1 VYRSPIQQ
9 VLLLGAARPH
19 HATRPCS
26 RLALTHNVSV
36 TPTLWLPRQSDV
48 MRMGSAEAPSSTHQI
63 EVANAHANPVFAHA
77 PLVVLLISAF
87 DLGHQ
92 PFGLASP
99 AAWIVAEGARVSC
112 LDLAVRP
119 LDEEAVCAAGLI
131 GLYLPMH
138 TATRILAGVV
148 PRLRKLNPD
157 AHLCAFG
164 LYAPGNA
171 ELLRRIGVDS
181 IIGGEFERPLA
192 SLVSDLGSRG
202 VQRSA
207 TAPPVRATEVS
218 LGRQDFLVPD
228 RSGLPPLS
236 DYAYLTMPDGSRR
249 TVGYTEATRGC
260 KHLCRHCPIVPVYG
274 GQFRVVQRDVVLAD
288 IRQLVA
294 AGAEHISF
302 GDPDFFNGP
311 AHAVAITRD
320 MHAEFPDLTYDV
332 IIKVEHL
339 VRHRDRLADLQETGC
354 VLVTS
359 AVESVDERILEIF
372 DKRHTRTDFI
382 TALGALRELGIGLN
396 PTFVAFTPWTTLDGY
411 LRFLAD
417 VDQLG
422 LIPNIA
428 PIQYAIRLLIP
439 EGSKLFDLPEVAD
452 FVHPFDVSSLVY
464 PWTHADP
471 AVDALQTAALDL
483 AAGAAADGVSRE
495 DFFAELWALA
505 TDAAGQPGR
514 PRATRIQPISLPV
527 PQLSEPWYCCA
538 EPTETQLAPPV

>member
-1 VYRSPIQQ
+1 MSRS
-9 VLLLGAARPH
+9 
-19 HATRPCS
+19 
-26 RLALTHNVSV
+26 
-36 TPTLWLPRQSDV
+36 
-48 MRMGSAEAPSSTHQI
+48 EAPTSTHQI
-63 EVANAHANPVFAHA
+63 EMAGTHMIPGLADARPA
-77 PLVVLLISAF
+77 VLLISAF

-99 AAWIVAEGARVSC
+99 AAWISAAGAEVSC
-112 LDLAVRP
+112 QDLAVRA
-119 LDEEAVCAAGLI
+119 LDEDAVRAANLI

-148 PRLRKLNPD
+148 PRLRELNPA

-181 IIGGEFERPLA
+181 IIGGEFEQPLT
-192 SLVSDLGSRG
+192 SLARELGARDG
-202 VQRSA
+202 T
-207 TAPPVRATEVS
+207 TAAPFARVTEVS
-218 LGRQDFLVPD
+218 LDRQDFLVPD
-228 RSGLPPLS
+228 RTGLPPLS

-311 AHAVAITRD
+311 AHAIAVTRA

-359 AVESVDERILEIF
+359 AVESVDEKILEIF

-382 TALGALRELGIGLN
+382 TAVRALRELGIGLN
-396 PTFVAFTPWTTLDGY
+396 PTFVAFTPWTTLNGY
-411 LRFLAD
+411 LRFLTD
-417 VDQLG
+417 VDRMG

-439 EGSKLFDLPEVAD
+439 EGSKLLELPEVAD
-452 FVHPFDVSSLVY
+452 FVHPFDVTSLVY

-471 AVDALQTAALDL
+471 DVDALQAAALEL
-483 AAGAAADGVSRE
+483 AAGAAADGGSRE
-495 DFFAELWALA
+495 EFFAGLWALA
-505 TDAAGQPGR
+505 TNAAGKPGH
-514 PRATRIQPISLPV
+514 PRVTRVEPISLPV

-538 EPTETQLAPPV
+538 EPTDTQLAPPV

>member
-1 VYRSPIQQ
+1 MPI
-9 VLLLGAARPH
+9 AH
-19 HATRPCS
+19 TC
-26 RLALTHNVSV
+26 LA
-36 TPTLWLPRQSDV
+36 
-48 MRMGSAEAPSSTHQI
+48 
-63 EVANAHANPVFAHA
+63 
-77 PLVVLLISAF
+77 VLLISAF

-99 AAWIVAEGARVSC
+99 AAWMAAEGAEVRC
-112 LDLAVRP
+112 LDLAVRT
-119 LDEEAVCAAGLI
+119 LDEDAVRTASLI

-138 TATRILAGVV
+138 TATRILTGVV

-157 AHLCAFG
+157 VHLCAFG

-171 ELLRRIGVDS
+171 DLLRQIGVDS

-192 SLVSDLGSRG
+192 SLVRDLGSRG
-202 VQRSA
+202 THGTA
-207 TAPPVRATEVS
+207 TTSDLRVTEVS
-218 LGRQDFLVPD
+218 LDRQDFLVPD

-311 AHAVAITRD
+311 AHAIAITRT
-320 MHAEFPDLTYDV
+320 MHAEFPGLTFDV

-339 VRHRDRLADLQETGC
+339 VRHRDRLADLRETGC

-359 AVESVDERILEIF
+359 AVESVDEKILEIF
-372 DKRHTRTDFI
+372 DKRHTRDDFI
-382 TALGALRELGIGLN
+382 TAVNTLRELGIGLN

-411 LRFLAD
+411 LGFLAD
-417 VDQLG
+417 VDELG

-439 EGSKLFDLPEVAD
+439 EGSKLLELPEVAD

-471 AVDALQTAALDL
+471 AVDALQAAALEL
-483 AAGAAADGVSRE
+483 AAGAAADGASRE
-495 DFFAELWALA
+495 KFFAELWALA
-505 TDAAGQPGR
+505 TTAAGQPGR
-514 PRATRIQPISLPV
+514 RRARRVRPISLPV